1 MTEKQLSSPQTL
13 KSAGLTY
20 NGLLHRK
27 EFLQTIIQQS
37 HECFARCLPMDLQL
51 PTDPSEQ

>member
-13 KSAGLTY
+13 KSAGLTIR
-20 NGLLHRK
+20 GLLRRK
-27 EFLQTIIQQS
+27 RFLHIIIQQS
-37 HECFARCLPMDLQL
+37 HECFAHCLPMDLRQ